1 MSYRT
6 VGGPAPLSRALILGP
21 AGDLRR
27 QLAVHLTAL
36 GLTVISLAH
45 LARKD
50 LERIRGARI
59 VVFCQ
64 TGSAQHLDAQQ
75 MRDYGLGQSVAV
87 AVDVAGNPPPVV
99 HAALPAPVRDTDL
112 IGALAAAGYQVPA
125 NEELLR
131 IHETVLRLV
140 NGNAA
145 ITAQLVSSLL
155 DTGQSDLD
163 DYQREC
169 ADSNWIDAGSRAHR
183 LGGTARMSGCH
194 TLIALCAQAEA
205 FCAQGNIAG
214 IEAVNRLLVPGV
226 QRLCAVLRALT
237 GHRVTAA

>member
-1 MSYRT
+1 MSYRPID
-6 VGGPAPLSRALILGP
+6 GPAPVSRALILGP
-21 AGDLRR
+21 GGDLRR
-27 QLAVHLTAL
+27 QLGIQLTTL
-36 GLTVISLAH
+36 GLAVISLAH

-50 LERIRGARI
+50 IERIRGARI
-59 VVFCQ
+59 VIFCQ
-64 TGSAQHLDAQQ
+64 TGTAQHLDAQQ
-75 MRDYGLGQSVAV
+75 MRDYGLAQSAPI
-87 AVDVAGNPPPVV
+87 AIDVAGAPPSVAL
-99 HAALPAPVRDTDL
+99 AALLAPVRDTDL

-140 NGNAA
+140 NGDAA
-145 ITAQLVSSLL
+145 VTAQLVSSLL

-169 ADSNWIDAGSRAHR
+169 ADCNWIDAASRAHR

-194 TLIALCAQAEA
+194 TLIALCARAEA
-205 FCAQGNIAG
+205 FCAQGDVAG
-214 IEAVNRLLVPGV
+214 IQAVNALLIPGV
-226 QRLCAVLRALT
+226 QRLCAVLRALS